1 MNYFELEP
9 GITIIGN
16 PDMTEETKAALKEL
30 FAVAKGQMK
39 EAVSVRVTY
48 GDRTEGP
55 EKRLPITQVYQCVV
69 CEVCYNRYNK
79 ARDCCVKVRTLEQ
92 CDYCEELFSTWHA
105 AAGHPID
112 RQCPREI
119 ENEK

>member
-1 MNYFELEP
+1 MIQTTLFDLKTESEFERYDAE
-9 GITIIGN
+9 N
-16 PDMTEETKAALKEL
+16 P
-30 FAVAKGQMK
+30 
-39 EAVSVRVTY
+39 
-48 GDRTEGP
+48 
-55 EKRLPITQVYQCVV
+55 QVYQCVV

-105 AAGHPID
+105 AARHPLN
-112 RQCPREI
+112 RRCPREI